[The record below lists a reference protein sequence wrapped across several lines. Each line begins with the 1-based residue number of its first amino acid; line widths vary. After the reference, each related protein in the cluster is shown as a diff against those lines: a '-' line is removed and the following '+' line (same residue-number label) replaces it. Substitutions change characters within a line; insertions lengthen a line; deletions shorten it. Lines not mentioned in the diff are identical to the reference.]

1 MSTLH
6 QVFIDHEA
14 KRYQETIDTLR
25 FVANLNG
32 YKLGDPIVLIDK
44 KTGEVHCEEH
54 PEN

>member
-6 QVFIDHEA
+6 QAPIDFEA

-44 KTGEVHCEEH
+44 KTGEARNEKH
-54 PEN
+54 PAN

>member
-6 QVFIDHEA
+6 QAPIDHEV

-54 PEN
+54 PAN

>member
-6 QVFIDHEA
+6 QPPIDFGA

-54 PEN
+54 PAN